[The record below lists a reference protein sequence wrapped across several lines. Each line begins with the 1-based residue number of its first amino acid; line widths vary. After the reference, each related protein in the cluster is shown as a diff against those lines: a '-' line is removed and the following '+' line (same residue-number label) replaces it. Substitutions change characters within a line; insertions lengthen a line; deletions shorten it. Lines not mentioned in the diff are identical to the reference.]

1 MEKEKMN
8 RKPLIIAACVLVVL
22 VVVVGVLLGTRQQQA
37 QPGAKTISVTILHG
51 EDVRRTCSIQT
62 DAEYL
67 RGALEEQT
75 PPLIAGEESELGLF
89 VTGVDGRKADD
100 SRQEWWCFT
109 KSGETL
115 FTGVDE
121 TPIADGDAFEITL
134 ITGY

>member
-1 MEKEKMN
+1 MEKAKMN

-22 VVVVGVLLGTRQQQA
+22 LAVVGMLLGTRQPGA

-51 EDVRRTCSIQT
+51 EDVQRTFRIQT

-67 RGALEEQT
+67 RGALEEQS
-75 PPLIAGEESELGLF
+75 PPLIAGEENSLGLF
-89 VTGVDGRKADD
+89 VKTVDGVTADD

-109 KSGETL
+109 KDGETL

-121 TPIADGDAFEITL
+121 TPVADGDAFEIAL